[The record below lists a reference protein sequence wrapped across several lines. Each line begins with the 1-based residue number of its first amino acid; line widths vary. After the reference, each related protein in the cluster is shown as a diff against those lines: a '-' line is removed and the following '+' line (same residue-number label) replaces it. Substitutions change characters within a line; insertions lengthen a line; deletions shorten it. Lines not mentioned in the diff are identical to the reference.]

1 MAFFEKV
8 GETLA
13 AKGKNVADK
22 AKEMAEMN
30 RLNGLIHSQKN
41 MIEKTYREIGE
52 IVYENRAER
61 DAVDLNSQ
69 IEQLDALWKET
80 RRLQREI
87 LKVKGLQQ
95 CENCGAE
102 IDRNV
107 AFCPKCGAQVVTREE
122 AQEVEDG
129 EQAGETGEPGAARC
143 PGCGKD
149 IEPEAVFCP
158 FCGIRLGE

>member
-8 GETLA
+8 GGTLA

-22 AKEMAEMN
+22 AKEVAEIN

-52 IVYENRAER
+52 IVYENRADR
-61 DAVDLNSQ
+61 DAVDLSSQ

-102 IDRNV
+102 IDRDV
-107 AFCPKCGAQVVTREE
+107 AFCPKCGSAVVMREE
-122 AQEVEDG
+122 AQEVPNE
-129 EQAGETGEPGAARC
+129 ETAGESAASGAARC
-143 PGCGKD
+143 PGCGRD
-149 IEPEAVFCP
+149 IEQGAAFCP

>member
-22 AKEMAEMN
+22 AKEVAEIN
-30 RLNGLIHSQKN
+30 RLNGLIHTQQN

-52 IVYENRAER
+52 IVYENRA
-61 DAVDLNSQ
+61 DLEAGDVSGQ
-69 IEQLDALWKET
+69 MEQLDALWKET

-95 CENCGAE
+95 CEKCGAE
-102 IDRNV
+102 IDRDV
-107 AFCPKCGAQVVTREE
+107 AFCPKCGAQVVMREA
-122 AQEVEDG
+122 AQEVED
-129 EQAGETGEPGAARC
+129 EAQETGEAGTARC

-149 IEPEAVFCP
+149 IEPEAAFCP